1 MNGMFFAARGTGL
14 MRIGPRPH
22 ARLVGALK
30 SPPIGLGE
38 ADEFAQAFYFCDGSH
53 NETFLK

>member
-1 MNGMFFAARGTGL
+1 MFFAARGTGL
-14 MRIGPRPH
+14 MRIGPGPH